1 MSDAA
6 CIILPTMIHALLD
19 TTQVVATHDIDGISY
34 EVCAEAI
41 ATHDR
46 KAHLLSVELRSFL
59 RALNQDHIHEELIPA
74 WLPEPETIT
83 DGVEASEAHEMA
95 DDVFASWCRRVV
107 ATVPEE

>member
-1 MSDAA
+1 M
-6 CIILPTMIHALLD
+6 PHMIHALLD
-19 TTQVVATHDIDGISY
+19 TTQVVATHEVDGIAY

-46 KAHLLSVELRSFL
+46 RAHLLSVELRSYL
-59 RALNQDHIHEELIPA
+59 RALDQDHIHEEIIPE

-83 DGVEASEAHEMA
+83 DGVQAEEAHEMA

-107 ATVPEE
+107 ATVPES